1 MITNIVRNSVKQSQL
16 IEFLAKTRGG
26 NAEQIAKAL
35 YQKCTSG
42 ELTKTYE
49 LLKKL
54 ERKGYIEYFV
64 YSDDISQRRFYYLT
78 KKGLELF
85 QDFYNIKEPYKGT
98 GFFRDY
104 GYFKHSLYKPKPNQ
118 IKHLLMCVDA
128 MVDVYLLMIQ
138 YPDLN
143 IDFANNLYAA
153 TRNMKADFII
163 MKSKETYYA
172 EIDRSN
178 ERGIALSEKFKR
190 YNGHFKKLENEK
202 LPLGIYFIV
211 PNPKKIKQ
219 DYFDASLQKRFMS
232 VADAYRK
239 ECADYLLNV
248 DLCFLTVSDF
258 SEILQEDLLPDKINE
273 ELVKYLR
280 EKFGPSFNL
289 SWNNKDI
296 YYVKKGGQTHYIFTE
311 IRWQRINIWYKL
323 LKQQEGHSEK
333 VTTEGGLLKFE
344 DFNHI
349 PEIHILTGKRNL
361 IQLIDFNKQFN
372 SYNSDQLCKFI
383 FKT

>member
-54 ERKGYIEYFV
+54 EMKGYIEYFI

-85 QDFYNIKEPYKGT
+85 QDFYNIEETYKGT
-98 GFFRDY
+98 GFSGDY
-104 GYFKHSLYKPKPNQ
+104 GYFNHNLYKPKPNQ

-153 TRNMKADFII
+153 TRNMKADFVIK
-163 MKSKETYYA
+163 KSKETYYV
-172 EIDRSN
+172 EIDRLN
-178 ERGIALSEKFKR
+178 ERGIALREKFKR
-190 YNGHFKKLENEK
+190 YNRYFKNLKNEE
-202 LPLGIYFIV
+202 LPKGIYFVV
-211 PNPKKIKQ
+211 PDPKKIKQ

-232 VADAYRK
+232 VVEAYRG
-239 ECADYLLNV
+239 ECADYLLGI
-248 DLCFLTVSDF
+248 DLCFLKISDF
-258 SEILQEDLLPDKINE
+258 FEILKEDLLPREMNE
-273 ELVKYLR
+273 EIVKYLR
-280 EKFGPSFNL
+280 ENFGSSFNL
-289 SWNNKDI
+289 SWNKKDI
-296 YYVKKGGQTHYIFTE
+296 YYVKKGGQIHYIFTE
-311 IRWQRINIWYKL
+311 IRWQRINIWYQL
-323 LKQQEGHSEK
+323 LKEQEGGSEK
-333 VTTEGGLLKFE
+333 VAKEGGLFEFE
-344 DFNHI
+344 DFTHI
-349 PEIHILTGKRNL
+349 PKIYIFPEKRNL
-361 IQLIDFNKQFN
+361 IPLIDFNKQFN
-372 SYNSDQLCKFI
+372 SYSSNQLCKFI